1 MRSFYFRPHPILSLL
16 TLLGLGLLIKLGVWQ
31 KQRLE
36 WKTELL
42 TSVDA
47 AVNAPAFRTIDEI
60 EVAINQKDF
69 TEFRRVDISAEL
81 LPMDAPFFVYSAKN
95 RDVSWRK
102 FQLTRSFGKTVF
114 ADIGIV
120 SDAQR
125 KGVRIEPA
133 PIRLVGYVR
142 TAEWQDTPRT
152 KSSPEANRWFGF
164 NPMPSEHD
172 WSDIT
177 GQAVDMRF
185 FIETVPGILSG
196 DSLPPKKPEIA
207 NNHFD
212 YMLTW
217 FSLAFI
223 LLIFYGLIHIR
234 DGRAGWRASH
244 EKR

>member
-1 MRSFYFRPHPILSLL
+1 MRAFYFRPHPLLSLL
-16 TLLGLGLLIKLGVWQ
+16 TLIGLAVLIKLGVWQ

-42 TSVDA
+42 ASVEA

-60 EVAINQKDF
+60 MIALEQEDF

-81 LPMDAPFFVYSAKN
+81 VEMDEPFFVYSAQN

-102 FQLTRSFGKTVF
+102 FQLVRSFGHIIF
-114 ADIGIV
+114 ADVGLV

-125 KGVRIEPA
+125 DAVSIDPA
-133 PIRLVGYVR
+133 AIRLVGYVR
-142 TAEWQDTPRT
+142 TAEWQEPPRT
-152 KSSPEANRWFGF
+152 KSTPEANRWFGF
-164 NPMPSEHD
+164 NPLPQTDD
-172 WSDIT
+172 WSQIS
-177 GQAVDMRF
+177 QESVDMRF
-185 FIETVPGILSG
+185 FIETVPGIISG

-234 DGRAGWRASH
+234 DGRAGWRADH
-244 EKR
+244 EKI